1 MTPGGVGVRSDGTPQ
16 DVMAWAVPSLCG
28 LLLARALPCIVARTR
43 ALQKATRLSDDP
55 QRYWQLP
62 RRRLPSRAALVCR
75 RHFRIFRQV
84 ADTSPPRAEGNHP
97 NPCLP
102 WRVRPLLMALDD
114 KDKIRRRSA
123 STITPQPLRDLPQQD
138 ILILFCCRTYQA
150 SSHEAGTFE
159 TVMGLAARLRR
170 RGDEFHM
177 SKVVQLRA
185 AIAPRG
191 FALPQHLNLMSSDA
205 GNRAGSAG
213 LAIVLAHPND
223 AVA

>member
-1 MTPGGVGVRSDGTPQ
+1 MLA
-16 DVMAWAVPSLCG
+16 MA
-28 LLLARALPCIVARTR
+28 R
-43 ALQKATRLSDDP
+43 K
-55 QRYWQLP
+55 
-62 RRRLPSRAALVCR
+62 
-75 RHFRIFRQV
+75 
-84 ADTSPPRAEGNHP
+84 TSPDGPR
-97 NPCLP
+97 
-102 WRVRPLLMALDD
+102 D

-123 STITPQPLRDLPQQD
+123 STITPPQPLRDLPQQD
-138 ILILFCCRTYQA
+138 ILILFCRRTYQA

>member
-1 MTPGGVGVRSDGTPQ
+1 MLA
-16 DVMAWAVPSLCG
+16 MA
-28 LLLARALPCIVARTR
+28 R
-43 ALQKATRLSDDP
+43 K
-55 QRYWQLP
+55 
-62 RRRLPSRAALVCR
+62 
-75 RHFRIFRQV
+75 
-84 ADTSPPRAEGNHP
+84 TSPDGPR
-97 NPCLP
+97 
-102 WRVRPLLMALDD
+102 D

-150 SSHEAGTFE
+150 SSHEAGDFE

-205 GNRAGSAG
+205 SNRAGSAG
-213 LAIVLAHPND
+213 LAIFLAHPND